1 MIFWTLLGS
10 LGLGGVAT
18 VAGLFFFPT
27 LTMQF
32 LSGLASVVLGVASKG
47 AAKFFS
53 GCEWIFQRKDAT
65 FALFV
70 FMLVAGIIAERYDPV
85 GYLLHWTPGGETQA
99 ETVSERIQPKKSGGR
114 SSAQRQARPVEDTLD
129 YIRKSLNPF

>member
-1 MIFWTLLGS
+1 MILWTLLGS
-10 LGLGGVAT
+10 LGIGGIAA
-18 VAGLFFFPT
+18 VAGLFFLPDLT
-27 LTMQF
+27 LRL
-32 LSGLASVVLGVASKG
+32 LSGAASLLLGAVSKL

-70 FMLVAGIIAERYDPV
+70 FMLVAGIVAERYDPV
-85 GYLLHWTPGGETQA
+85 GYLLHWTPGGETRA
-99 ETVSERIQPKKSGGR
+99 EAVSERTQPRKSGGR
-114 SSAQRQARPVEDTLD
+114 ASVHRQTRPVETTFD